1 MIDPDYQSSEGHIK
15 VVFTSDHILNRGVG
29 FKAEFSV
36 GMLPVFLFTL
46 NLVNSKYTGKDF

>member
-1 MIDPDYQSSEGHIK
+1 MIDPDSQHQSSEGHIK

-36 GMLPVFLFTL
+36 GMSVFVFFI
-46 NLVNSKYTGKDF
+46 NIESC

>member
-29 FKAEFSV
+29 FTAEFSV
-36 GMLPVFLFTL
+36 GMSVFF
-46 NLVNSKYTGKDF
+46 LVMHFSIYFFCC